1 MTLCDNIFVMV
12 DSGARAVFPSPP
24 RGVRWAHQPRVGEG
38 APGNGLR
45 EEPPSSAPQAHGE
58 GSSSCARAAQPSSS
72 RPAHQYR
79 WVDTSSALRSMTAS
93 VIRDPLSQHLKEQRR
108 TSRTEI
114 DSAAADP
121 FLGLAIE
128 TAPSTQPMPAEEGGR
143 RRGLRDRARREEFVH
158 AA

>member
-1 MTLCDNIFVMV
+1 M
-12 DSGARAVFPSPP
+12 S
-24 RGVRWAHQPRVGEG
+24 
-38 APGNGLR
+38 
-45 EEPPSSAPQAHGE
+45 
-58 GSSSCARAAQPSSS
+58 
-72 RPAHQYR
+72 
-79 WVDTSSALRSMTAS
+79 AS
-93 VIRDPLSQHLKEQRR
+93 VIRDPLSQHLKERR